1 MASIDDKVDALNFR
15 AQTTRTAEQ
24 IAQLLSDAAEVGETI
39 AITRVGSGMYRGS
52 VQNLVRV
59 EQAEFTVKL
68 TKAAGGVVYDVRFTV
83 DDYLRVRSVI
93 GFIPV
98 SPWRAPAYEP
108 LRTFAERLQ
117 NGLIDDLTTPL
128 TVESKAHE

>member
-24 IAQLLSDAAEVGETI
+24 IAQLLSDAAEAGETI
-39 AITRVGSGMYRGS
+39 AITRVASGIYLGS
-52 VQNLVRV
+52 VKNFVRV

-68 TKAAGGVVYDVRFTV
+68 TKTAGAAVYDVRFTV
-83 DDYLRVRSVI
+83 DYYLRTRDVI

-108 LRTFAERLQ
+108 LRTFTERLQ

>member
-1 MASIDDKVDALNFR
+1 MASIDDKVEALNFR

-24 IAQLLSDAAEVGETI
+24 IAQLLSDAAEVGGTI

-68 TKAAGGVVYDVRFTV
+68 TKAAGGAVYDVRFTV
-83 DDYLRVRSVI
+83 DDYLRARSVI
-93 GFIPV
+93 GFTPV

-117 NGLIDDLTTPL
+117 NGL
-128 TVESKAHE
+128 